1 MKQRLY
7 HNYQSFS
14 FKFQSNTYF
23 LFNKSKETFP
33 ITKKKQ
39 GCEAGFTFNRYITYN
54 SFKMDSIIRRR
65 QHGYDYNESKVGFY
79 YGPCVYLL
87 NCNTF
92 ERVITV
98 GFEAN
103 LKTYLVATESLYI
116 FFFRLLF
123 LYFRY
128 RLIVRKL

>member
-1 MKQRLY
+1 
-7 HNYQSFS
+7 
-14 FKFQSNTYF
+14 
-23 LFNKSKETFP
+23 
-33 ITKKKQ
+33 
-39 GCEAGFTFNRYITYN
+39 
-54 SFKMDSIIRRR
+54 MDSIIRRR

-79 YGPCVYLL
+79 YGPRVYLL

-116 FFFRLLF
+116 FFYFYDRILF

-128 RLIVRKL
+128 RLIVRKLWNAPENASSSLYHTKCLNSRYWKISDNPYANIFEKNNKTAKNFKQFW